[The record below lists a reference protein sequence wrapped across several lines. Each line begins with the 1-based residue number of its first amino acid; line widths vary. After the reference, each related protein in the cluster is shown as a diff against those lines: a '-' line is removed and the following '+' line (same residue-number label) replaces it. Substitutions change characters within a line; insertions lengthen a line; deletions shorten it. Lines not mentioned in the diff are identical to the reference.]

1 MTATNSSSIQLCNLC
16 YEKNLI
22 QLVQNPTHRQGNI
35 LDIILTNC
43 PDRFFDVTVDPVCC
57 SDYSDHFLISFNCS
71 SNVHPSH
78 TPNIT
83 SQFFNF
89 SRADIP
95 AIENYLMDYNFL
107 PVTPSYSGITALW
120 FQLKEGILSACNQ
133 FVPLVHLPP
142 RPSPRWFTPEIRHL
156 IKKNRTLRKTVQRKP
171 SSYRLDKLSSMEA
184 TASQL
189 IQVSK
194 DNYEANLVASFSC
207 NPRKLYSHL
216 KQLSCDKLKP
226 NFLTHN
232 SEQILNPAT
241 KADLFN
247 KFFHSTFTTSN
258 FSLPPMNSL
267 PSPSEQLCE
276 INVDSSDVYEHLSNL
291 DPTKASGCDNVHPK
305 ILKSCATALTEPV
318 TQLFNLCLT
327 YTSLP
332 DEWKIHKITPVPKK
346 GDLSDVSNYR
356 PISLL
361 CILSKVLE
369 SIIYDKIISFVRPHL
384 SRNQY
389 GFLKRRS
396 CLAQLL
402 LSYNSIS
409 NSLENNQTTNTIFLD
424 FSKAF
429 DSVPHEELLYKLW
442 IMGITGPLWLWFKS
456 YLSSRVHYVSLDG
469 ASSSFLPVLSGVP
482 QGSVLG
488 PLLFLIYINDLPE
501 SIPYS
506 SVYLFADDTKLIKS
520 SNQFYDDNLL
530 QVDVYSML
538 SWCLRWKLR
547 LNPEKC
553 AGIHFSNSPAVT
565 PTLYNT
571 DSEIKFVQHH
581 KDLGIIVTNNLS
593 WSSHHHHICSKAY
606 FALNLIR
613 RTISTTSIDVKR
625 RLYISLVRSNLSYCS
640 QLWRPRHLKDITLLE
655 RVQRRA
661 TKYIIPNPNLD
672 YKSRLISLHLLP
684 LMYWLELLD
693 IMFLVKCIK
702 EPDDAFNIFEFIS
715 FSTSNT
721 RFGSSNKLQ
730 YKYQRSSIM
739 RHFYFNR
746 IVRLW
751 NSLPC
756 INLAMSIDTI
766 KTTVSKHLWDHFTTH
781 FNVNSI
787 CSFHS
792 VCPHCFLYS

>member
-1 MTATNSSSIQLCNLC
+1 
-16 YEKNLI
+16 
-22 QLVQNPTHRQGNI
+22 
-35 LDIILTNC
+35 
-43 PDRFFDVTVDPVCC
+43 
-57 SDYSDHFLISFNCS
+57 
-71 SNVHPSH
+71 
-78 TPNIT
+78 
-83 SQFFNF
+83 
-89 SRADIP
+89 
-95 AIENYLMDYNFL
+95 
-107 PVTPSYSGITALW
+107 
-120 FQLKEGILSACNQ
+120 
-133 FVPLVHLPP
+133 
-142 RPSPRWFTPEIRHL
+142 
-156 IKKNRTLRKTVQRKP
+156 
-171 SSYRLDKLSSMEA
+171 MEA

-189 IQVSK
+189 IQASK

-258 FSLPPMNSL
+258 FSLPPMNLL

-276 INVDSSDVYEHLSNL
+276 INHD
-291 DPTKASGCDNVHPK
+291 
-305 ILKSCATALTEPV
+305 
-318 TQLFNLCLT
+318 
-327 YTSLP
+327 
-332 DEWKIHKITPVPKK
+332 
-346 GDLSDVSNYR
+346 
-356 PISLL
+356 
-361 CILSKVLE
+361 
-369 SIIYDKIISFVRPHL
+369 
-384 SRNQY
+384 
-389 GFLKRRS
+389 
-396 CLAQLL
+396 
-402 LSYNSIS
+402 
-409 NSLENNQTTNTIFLD
+409 TIFLD

-640 QLWRPRHLKDITLLE
+640 QLWRPQHLKDIALLE

-781 FNVNSI
+781 FNVNNI